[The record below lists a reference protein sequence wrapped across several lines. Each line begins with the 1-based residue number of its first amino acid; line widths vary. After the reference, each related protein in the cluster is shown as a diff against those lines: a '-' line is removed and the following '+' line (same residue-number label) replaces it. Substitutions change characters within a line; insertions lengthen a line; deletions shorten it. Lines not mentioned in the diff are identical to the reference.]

1 MKVLEEG
8 GQGVAPGSTLA
19 LGELG
24 LPVTGKSPTL
34 IVFWKRL

>member
-1 MKVLEEG
+1 MKVLDESG
-8 GQGVAPGSTLA
+8 KGAVAGSRVE

-24 LPVTGKSPTL
+24 LPVAGRGPVL